1 MRLSLRNKRLLLI
14 IVLAASLTLTVSV
27 FNKEVRNAFYT
38 FSAPLHRT
46 FWRTGSNIANFL
58 EAFVKSQ
65 KIQSEMEVLRLEN
78 QALLGHIASLKAAQE
93 ENEELREALGI
104 ELEKDFSIT
113 LARVVSKDNG
123 QDFLLIDA
131 GLRDGITEQ
140 MPVITAQKVL
150 VGRVDEVYRNFS
162 KIMLISHNKSSFD
175 AHILRLADKKAEQ
188 ENNITGIIKGGG
200 KFHVSFDLL
209 LQEADVSQGDIIV
222 TSSFGGIFPAKLL
235 VGTIN
240 EVEKSDV
247 ELFQRAT
254 VTPFLDIR
262 KIDLLFVITDHIGG
276 GFEPTL

>member
-1 MRLSLRNKRLLLI
+1 MRLSSRNKRLLLI

-46 FWRTGSNIANFL
+46 FWRTGSNIASFL

-113 LARVVSKDNG
+113 LAQVVSKDNG

-222 TSSFGGIFPAKLL
+222 TSSFGGIFPAELL

-262 KIDLLFVITDHIGG
+262 KIDLLFVITNHIGG

>member
-27 FNKEVRNAFYT
+27 FNKKVRNAFYT

-254 VTPFLDIR
+254 VTPFFDIR
-262 KIDLLFVITDHIGG
+262 KIDLLFVITNHIGG